1 MTTGTRVL
9 LTVIIA
15 FATVVA
21 TSVGVTAAAIYRSG
35 MVSVEVEGAGGA
47 QYDVDLPAGLVNVA
61 LDLIP
66 SDLTDEVLEAGGLP
80 IEVEAIFPS
89 VRAAWRALE
98 KSPDFVLAEVKS
110 PDGWVLVEKT
120 GRLLNVRIES
130 DGQRINVKVPLKTLR
145 KLLG

>member
-1 MTTGTRVL
+1 MTTGARVL

-35 MVSVEVEGAGGA
+35 MISVEVEGAGGA
-47 QYDVDLPAGLVNVA
+47 QYDVDLPAGLINVA

-66 SDLTDEVLEAGGLP
+66 TDLTDEALEAGGLP
-80 IEVEAIFPS
+80 VEVEAIFPC

-110 PDGWVLVEKT
+110 ADGWVLVEKT
-120 GRLLNVRIES
+120 GRLLHVRIES
-130 DGQRINVKVPLKTLR
+130 DGQRVNVKVPLKTLR